1 MNRLQVSH
9 RTERDRRGRGQ
20 QQEARLHS
28 TGGNRTDTYFVNLLF
43 LHQTNPSLKK
53 INETQRYFL
62 AILRKMSNMFK
73 MFDGSSHGTYMRW

>member
-1 MNRLQVSH
+1 MSPMNRLQVSH

-28 TGGNRTDTYFVNLLF
+28 TGGNRTDDHVVKLLF

-53 INETQRYFL
+53 INLIETYNCFRASFQMYGQTARNVPKGG
-62 AILRKMSNMFK
+62 I
-73 MFDGSSHGTYMRW
+73 